1 MKKADHLGGQI
12 NIASVPPRKNEIL
25 RSVEYYQKV
34 LPTLNVDIHL
44 NEEAK
49 DINSYDYAIIAVG
62 AHYMEMPIPHDNS
75 NCLELDVLNG
85 QKLLVIVW
93 LLVEV

>member
-1 MKKADHLGGQI
+1 MPLFQ
-12 NIASVPPRKNEIL
+12 PRKNEIL

-62 AHYMEMPIPHDNS
+62 AHNMEMPIPHDNS
-75 NCLELDVLNG
+75 N
-85 QKLLVIVW
+85 IVSS
-93 LLVEV
+93 LGCFKRTRSYG